1 MEIEKFIEMTQPDL
15 DKYELMTILRGY
27 EWVIDNSLYI
37 DKNKRFCSYMGSVIK
52 LSKRLLDALC
62 ILAEEPYKAHIL
74 DEYNYDNERQIVRRI
89 TKAFQNAGFKKS
101 IIMKIR
107 GVEGYKINTSILPE
121 AFIITK

>member
-1 MEIEKFIEMTQPDL
+1 MGIEKFIEMTQPDL
-15 DKYELMTILRGY
+15 DKYELMTLLRGP
-27 EWVIDNSLYI
+27 EWTIENSLYL
-37 DKNKRFCSYMGSVIK
+37 DKNKGFCSYMGSVIK

-62 ILAEEPYKAHIL
+62 ILAEEPYKSHIL

-89 TKAFQNAGFKKS
+89 NKAFQSAGFKKS

-107 GVEGYKINTSILPE
+107 GIEGYKINTSILPE